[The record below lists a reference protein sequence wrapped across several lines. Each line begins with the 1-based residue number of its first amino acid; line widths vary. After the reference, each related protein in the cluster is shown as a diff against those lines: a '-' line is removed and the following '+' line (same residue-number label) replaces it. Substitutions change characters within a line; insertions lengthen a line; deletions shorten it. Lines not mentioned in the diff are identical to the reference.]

1 MSPNYHV
8 VPEKKEVLPKAME
21 FPLPVTQLE
30 SSRATVQT
38 KGYLPVKT
46 IVFCYNA
53 CLPSSSL
60 SSIPSFLCNLAP
72 VPLPQMEHGKSVPLE
87 LSLSPL

>member
-21 FPLPVTQLE
+21 FPLPVIQRE
-30 SSRATVQT
+30 SSRAMVQN
-38 KGYLPVKT
+38 KGYLPVKA

-53 CLPSSSL
+53 RLPSSSL
-60 SSIPSFLCNLAP
+60 SSIPSFLCNLVP

-87 LSLSPL
+87 LSLSPS